1 MTKDGGVAGYVVA
14 GVLWT
19 IERINRFVG
28 VGEKGLELLIDIATL
43 VSIVIAIIVGV
54 QKIQKNRR
62 DELERRAARESE
74 RSSNQHQV

>member
-19 IERINRFVG
+19 IERVNRFVG

-43 VSIVIAIIVGV
+43 VSIVIAIIVGI

-62 DELERRAARESE
+62 DELERRAIRESE
-74 RSSNQHQV
+74 RSSDQH